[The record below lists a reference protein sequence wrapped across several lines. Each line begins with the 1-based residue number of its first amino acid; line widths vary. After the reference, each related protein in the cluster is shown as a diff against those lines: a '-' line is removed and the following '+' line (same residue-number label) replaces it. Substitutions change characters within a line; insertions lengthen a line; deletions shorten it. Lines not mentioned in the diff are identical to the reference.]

1 MIPKA
6 TENTISSLLRDELQG
21 LGVKVQLFP
30 RITTPAGS
38 REPDLLCVDA
48 GTYPVEAKFTERDL
62 VQAVAKVQNDYLKH
76 YRVLGLKGG
85 FAILYP
91 EELTQP
97 MPVEAVGNLA
107 RRLSFKLIAM
117 FPPEDPRP
125 FTVYDGKLQEVAKIL
140 SEHILAPPK
149 RVEP

>member
-6 TENTISSLLRDELQG
+6 TENTISSLLRDELQR
-21 LGVKVQLFP
+21 LGVRVELFP

-62 VQAVAKVQNDYLKH
+62 VQAIAKVQNDYLKH
-76 YRVLGLKGG
+76 HRVLGIKGG

-91 EELTQP
+91 EELATGP
-97 MPVEAVGNLA
+97 SLFSSSL
-107 RRLSFKLIAM
+107 RRVQAS
-117 FPPEDPRP
+117 P
-125 FTVYDGKLQEVAKIL
+125 
-140 SEHILAPPK
+140 
-149 RVEP
+149 